1 MDSNFGLNMQKSAL
15 RDTMWDL
22 IVDCLGALSVSIGG
36 YFYAKKV
43 KTSLL
48 SKFLNFILK
57 NTKKLKQNK

>member
-1 MDSNFGLNMQKSAL
+1 MDINFGLNKQKSGL

-22 IVDCLGALSVSIGG
+22 IVDCLGAFFVSIGD

-43 KTSLL
+43 KDSLL
-48 SKFLNFILK
+48 YKFLNFILK